1 MEKTSERNIYFLLF
15 IYVLSVLFICSKM
28 SPLYT
33 TNEWADPNIY
43 FNVAK
48 GMVNGRALYTEIF
61 DHKGPFIFFI
71 YAAGYIISNENFF
84 GMFLIELASWFILSL
99 SLYSTSRL
107 FLGKFISFVITTAF
121 FIFIIKIMKAG
132 GSAEEFILCMEGV
145 TLYLFFKYFKSDN
158 PIHKPIYMFIN
169 GLLVTAVLYTKI
181 NLIAF
186 WIFPLSAIF
195 INILYHKEYK
205 NFLYNILAFILGFLF
220 VSIPVIGY
228 LYTHN
233 CLEEAYKI
241 YIELNSAYA
250 KLGTPKDIVLR
261 LLARILYLFLEPTC
275 LFLLAFM
282 GIFLF
287 PFKYVKN
294 IFARVGIVFSGFI
307 LYSVIFMG
315 KFQYYYPIPFLIF
328 GFIGFIYVG
337 AIFQKCFGSFYINS
351 SKTLFFT
358 MLVFVFTCAGMSGL
372 DNTRIEEWILT
383 DENYDRKA
391 LMTMRL
397 KKEIMKENNP
407 TLLNLGFGLANNLF
421 TTCNIVPNI
430 KYFVTPNLSHKFY
443 PQLRD
448 EQFQYLKD
456 KKTDF
461 VIIQQYIPS
470 NGYYEKMD
478 SIDTPYSLKR
488 NPFLLENYKLILTD
502 TIINTIDERAV
513 DIYFL
518 YKKKQ

>member
-1 MEKTSERNIYFLLF
+1 MEKTSEKNIYFLLF
-15 IYVLSVLFICSKM
+15 IYVLSILFICSKM
-28 SPLYT
+28 SPLYVS
-33 TNEWADPNIY
+33 NEWADPNIY

-71 YAAGYIISNENFF
+71 YAAGYLISNENFY
-84 GMFLIELASWFILSL
+84 GMFLIELVSWYILAV
-99 SLYSTSRL
+99 SLYSSSRL
-107 FLGKFISFVITTAF
+107 FLNKFISFIISTAF
-121 FIFIIKIMKAG
+121 FIFLIKSMKAG

-145 TLYLFFKYFKSDN
+145 TLYLFLKYFKADS
-158 PIHKPIYMFIN
+158 PLHKPKYMFIH
-169 GLLVTAVLYTKI
+169 GLLVTAVLFTKI

-186 WIFPLSAIF
+186 WIFPLSTIF

-205 NFLYNILAFILGFLF
+205 NFIYNILTFISGALIIC
-220 VSIPVIGY
+220 IPVVGY
-228 LYTHN
+228 LYSHN

-250 KLGTPKDIVLR
+250 KLGTPKNILFR
-261 LLARILYLFLEPTC
+261 LLSRILYLFLEPTC

-287 PFKYVKN
+287 PFKYIKN
-294 IFARVGIVFSGFI
+294 IFAKVAIVFSGII
-307 LYSVIFMG
+307 LYTVIFMG
-315 KFQYYYPIPFLIF
+315 KFQYYYPIPYLIF
-328 GFIGFIYVG
+328 GFLGFIYVG
-337 AIFQKCFGSFYINS
+337 IIFQKSFGSFYLNS
-351 SKTLFFT
+351 NKSLIIS
-358 MLVFVFTCAGMSGL
+358 MLIFIFTCAGMSGL
-372 DNTRIEEWILT
+372 DNTRVEAWILT

-397 KKEIMKENNP
+397 KNEIMKVNNP

-478 SIDTPYSLKR
+478 PLDTPYSLKR
-488 NPFLLENYKLILTD
+488 NPILLENYKLILTD

-513 DIYFL
+513 DVYFL
-518 YKKKQ
+518 YKKK